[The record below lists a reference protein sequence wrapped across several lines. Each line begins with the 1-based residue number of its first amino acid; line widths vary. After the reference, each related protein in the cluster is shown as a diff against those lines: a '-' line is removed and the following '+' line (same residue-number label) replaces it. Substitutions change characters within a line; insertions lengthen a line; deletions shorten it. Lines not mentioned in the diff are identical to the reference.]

1 VGLSGSLVAMDGTV
15 LAARRVGRG
24 FAMVS
29 TGVPDLP
36 VMHENREIGRT
47 GADGRLLVPDLM
59 PYAGNLI
66 AIDPSNLPADAR
78 IASTSLDVVPQA
90 GAGLVAAFH
99 VERYRAATVIV
110 QGADGKPLPPGT
122 PVTRPGGK
130 PGTVVGYDGVVFL
143 DGLEADNEI
152 VAGQGAGACSYRF
165 AWRSGAEGQLP
176 TIGPM
181 RCAALKQTSDKEN
194 P

>member
-1 VGLSGSLVAMDGTV
+1 LSGSLAAMDGTV

-24 FAMVS
+24 FALVS
-29 TGVPDLP
+29 TGVPGLP

-59 PYAGNLI
+59 PYAGNQI

-78 IASTSLDVVPQA
+78 IASTSLEVVPQA

-110 QGADGKPLPPGT
+110 QDAEGKPLPPGT
-122 PVTRPGGK
+122 PVTRPDGK
-130 PGTVVGYDGVVFL
+130 PATVVGYDGVVFL
-143 DGLEADNEI
+143 DGLDADNEI
-152 VAGQGAGACSYRF
+152 VAGEGAGACSYRF
-165 AWRSGAEGQLP
+165 AWRAGTEGQLP
-176 TIGPM
+176 SIGPL
-181 RCAALKQTSDKEN
+181 RCTAGKPAPTKEN